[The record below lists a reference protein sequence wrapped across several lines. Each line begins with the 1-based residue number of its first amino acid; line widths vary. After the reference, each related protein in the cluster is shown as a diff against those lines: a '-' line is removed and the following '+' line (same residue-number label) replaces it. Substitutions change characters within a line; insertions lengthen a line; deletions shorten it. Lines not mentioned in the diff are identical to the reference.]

1 MRIENKTR
9 IDVLKGKAYRI
20 STYDYNYVANFEE
33 FGNIWHKEKEK
44 NNIDK
49 CYYAVSLWGEELATF
64 DNVKKAKEFAI
75 KDYEELSQ
83 EDDTFGVDSLE
94 DYTITINLY
103 TKTNKNFKGFVYVHE
118 LNINEI

>member
-1 MRIENKTR
+1 MRIENKTQ
-9 IDVLKGKAYRI
+9 IEMLKGKAYRVV
-20 STYDYNYVANFEE
+20 TYDYNYITNFEE
-33 FGNIWHKEKEK
+33 FGNIWHREKEK

-64 DNVKKAKEFAI
+64 DNLTKAKEFAI

-83 EDDTFGVDSLE
+83 DNDTWGVDSLD

-103 TKTNKNFKGFVYVHE
+103 TKTDKDFKGFVYVHE
-118 LNINEI
+118 FDISNI